1 LKAILTP
8 KWIAAHVVV
17 VVIAIVFINLG
28 FWQLSRLEERQL
40 ENQIAESRYADP
52 PDDLSALITAAG
64 DDLESLQYRRAT
76 VTGTYDPEHEVL
88 TRNQVY
94 REQAGF
100 HVVTPLVTEGGG
112 AVLVNRGW
120 VPLPLDTPPIDEAAP
135 QSGHVTISGWINPTQ
150 TRPALGPTDPAGG
163 VLDVMSRINIDRIQQ
178 QMPYDLAPVYLV
190 LEGDGGDEL
199 PVALPPPE
207 FSDEGSHLAYAIQ
220 WFGFTLTGVI
230 GYWFLIRKTLA
241 QSTRKSSVPRSE
253 R

>member
-28 FWQLSRLEERQL
+28 FWQLGRLEERQL
-40 ENQIAESRYADP
+40 ENDIAESRYSAAP
-52 PDDLSALITAAG
+52 EDLSVLVEAVG

-76 VTGTYDPEHEVL
+76 VTGTYETDHELL

-94 REQAGF
+94 RDQAGF
-100 HVVTPLVTEGGG
+100 HVVTPLVTSDGG

-120 VPLPLDTPPIDEAAP
+120 VPLLLDTPPIAEASP
-135 QSGHVTISGWINPTQ
+135 PSGEVTVTGWINPTQ
-150 TRPALGPTDPAGG
+150 TLPALGPTDPAGG
-163 VLDVMSRINIDRIQQ
+163 VLDVMSRINIERIQQ
-178 QMPYDLAPVYLV
+178 QTPFDLAPVYLV
-190 LEGDGGDEL
+190 LEGGGGDAL

-207 FSDEGSHLAYAIQ
+207 FTDEGSHLAYAIQ

-230 GYWFLIRKTLA
+230 GYWFLIRKTLHPKA
-241 QSTRKSSVPRSE
+241 RR
-253 R
+253 

>member
-1 LKAILTP
+1 M
-8 KWIAAHVVV
+8 VV
-17 VVIAIVFINLG
+17 VVIAIIFINLG
-28 FWQLSRLEERQL
+28 FWQLGRLEERQL
-40 ENQIAESRYADP
+40 ENQIAESRYTSP
-52 PDDLSALITAAG
+52 PDELGVLIAAVG
-64 DDLESLQYRRAT
+64 GELESLQYRRAT
-76 VTGTYDPEHEVL
+76 VTGTFDPEHELL

-94 REQAGF
+94 RDQAGF
-100 HVVTPLVTEGGG
+100 HVVTPLVTEDGG

-120 VPLPLDTPPIDEAAP
+120 VPLPLDTPPIAQAAP
-135 QSGHVTISGWINPTQ
+135 PSGEVTITGWVNPTQ
-150 TRPALGPTDPAGG
+150 TRPALGPADPAGG
-163 VLDVMSRINIDRIQQ
+163 VLDVMNRINIERIQQ

-241 QSTRKSSVPRSE
+241 PKAKR
-253 R
+253 

>member
-1 LKAILTP
+1 MKAILTP

-17 VVIAIVFINLG
+17 VVVAIVFINLG
-28 FWQLSRLEERQL
+28 FWQLGRLEERKL
-40 ENQIAESRYADP
+40 ENQIAESRYTAP
-52 PDDLSALITAAG
+52 PDDLSVLIAAVG

-76 VTGTYDPEHEVL
+76 VTGTYETDHELL

-100 HVVTPLVTEGGG
+100 HVVTPLVTEDGG

-120 VPLPLDTPPIDEAAP
+120 VPLLLDTPPIAEAAP
-135 QSGHVTISGWINPTQ
+135 PSGGMTITGWINPSQ
-150 TRPALGPTDPAGG
+150 ARPALGPTDPAEGI
-163 VLDVMSRINIDRIQQ
+163 LDVMSRINIERIQQ
-178 QMPYDLAPVYLV
+178 QTPYDLAPVYLV

-207 FSDEGSHLAYAIQ
+207 FSNEGSHLAYAIQ

-241 QSTRKSSVPRSE
+241 PKATK
-253 R
+253 